1 MSDNIFLKII
11 NKEIPADI
19 LYEDKIAIAFNDV
32 NPQAPTH
39 ILVIPKKENYIY

>member
-19 LYEDKIAIAFNDV
+19 LYEDEIAIAFNDAKSSGPDSYTR
-32 NPQAPTH
+32 NT
-39 ILVIPKKENYIY
+39 